1 MLLSQ
6 FIMVGG
12 LILGYIGI
20 IGFMAFVG
28 YIAIELMIMK
38 ARGVKIV
45 RRKRH

>member
-6 FIMVGG
+6 FIMVAGVVLG
-12 LILGYIGI
+12 YTLILGLV
-20 IGFMAFVG
+20 GFIA